1 MKYLKACL
9 RGPTESLLSPLPSAA
24 WRHVGRGVAPHK
36 LLRACREPT
45 KILLQNHPMCLLAD
59 AESFQISAVD
69 KLGQAFGRAWLALC
83 VTALN
88 LNSRVQRSS
97 YWLCAAL
104 CGEPIKDG
112 SGCLQVAAGDLNW
125 CQDVVLGK
133 RETRHRLPCE
143 SFLPLADVQMSLQCS
158 CKL

>member
-1 MKYLKACL
+1 MKYLKACF

-24 WRHVGRGVAPHK
+24 WRHVGQGVAPHK
-36 LLRACREPT
+36 LPSACPEPT

-88 LNSRVQRSS
+88 LNSRV
-97 YWLCAAL
+97 
-104 CGEPIKDG
+104 
-112 SGCLQVAAGDLNW
+112 
-125 CQDVVLGK
+125 
-133 RETRHRLPCE
+133 
-143 SFLPLADVQMSLQCS
+143 
-158 CKL
+158 